1 MFIAE
6 IPDASQAQPERKSIG
21 GRIFPV
27 KGARHPALAVV
38 TWACE
43 FLPAMPFLSRPNS
56 SPLLRAIVVLLLV
69 LLAAHALMLLN
80 DGLFMDDWLVLKP
93 RPDYFIDIGF
103 LLNGAGHPIFYSYDT
118 LANWT
123 GAPVAVMVSLA
134 FAGIVFGA
142 TCLVLTATRL
152 GLLDRAEAV
161 GFALIVW
168 TYPGYQLWAGK
179 ANAVYVFSFGLLFV
193 GAWLLTL
200 AFSARG
206 RRRVLL
212 RVACAFVFLLS
223 FALNSTVMLYAFVML
238 GLFVAK
244 WRSEAAAHGF
254 VRRTWLA
261 AWRCALGY
269 PDLIVLP
276 LVYAAALSIWFK
288 RIGLYAQHYDAHFP
302 TLSEMANGWGA
313 FFDAGYRD
321 VLSHAIRA
329 AIQVPAPFILAAVLV
344 GVVLLLLR
352 PGREPT
358 PPRRATALPL
368 VLAVVLFLALSSPY
382 LIAGLRPS
390 STHFYE
396 SRHLL
401 LFGVPAALAL
411 LAFKRQAERWIGPSA
426 AFAMLFGL
434 GTILWI
440 GMLWN
445 DYVFMQART
454 LKQEALTRGLA
465 DRVQPAATVYALDD
479 HFFDYPSRDVP
490 FGLAEV
496 TGMLRLA
503 WGNQP
508 FFGFAL
514 RAERPDILQEMEWK
528 RVAPGTA
535 FRHFDPSGPQAT
547 ISLQASSGAA
557 SDRALVRR
565 YYACRLLA
573 RCDVAEFLAQ
583 LAQITIKV
591 GPIAG
596 ILPLNGAS
604 EDVSPSR

>member
-1 MFIAE
+1 M
-6 IPDASQAQPERKSIG
+6 SS
-21 GRIFPV
+21 
-27 KGARHPALAVV
+27 
-38 TWACE
+38 
-43 FLPAMPFLSRPNS
+43 LSRPS
-56 SPLLRAIVVLLLV
+56 LPPLLRAIAILIVVLLV
-69 LLAAHALMLLN
+69 AHAPMLLN
-80 DGLFMDDWLVLKP
+80 DGFFMDDWLVLKP
-93 RPDYFIDIGF
+93 RPDYFVDIDF
-103 LLNGAGHPIFYSYDT
+103 LLNGAGHPIFFSYDT
-118 LANWT
+118 FANWT
-123 GAPVAVMVSLA
+123 GAPVVVMVSLA
-134 FAGIVFGA
+134 LAGIVFGA
-142 TCLVLTATRL
+142 VCLMLTATRL
-152 GLLDRAEAV
+152 DLLDRAEAV

-200 AFSARG
+200 AFNAQG
-206 RRRVLL
+206 WRRVLL
-212 RVACAFVFLLS
+212 RVACACLFVLS
-223 FALNSTVMLYAFVML
+223 FALNSTVVLYACVML
-238 GLFVAK
+238 GLFVAT
-244 WRSEAAAHGF
+244 WRSGAVAHGF
-254 VRRTWLA
+254 IRRAWLA
-261 AWRCALGY
+261 AWRCTLGY
-269 PDLIVLP
+269 PELIALP
-276 LVYAAALSIWFK
+276 LVYAGALGIWFK
-288 RIGLYAQHYDAHFP
+288 RIGLYAQHYDAHLP
-302 TLSEMANGWGA
+302 TLGELANGWKA

-321 VLSHAIRA
+321 VVAHAIGA
-329 AIQVPAPFILAAVLV
+329 AIQVPASFILAAVLV
-344 GVVLLLLR
+344 GVALLLLR
-352 PGREPT
+352 PGTEAT
-358 PPRRATALPL
+358 ALRRATALPL
-368 VLAVVLFLALSSPY
+368 ILAVVLFLALSSPY

-390 STHFYE
+390 SQHFYE

-401 LFGVPAALAL
+401 LFGVPAGLAL
-411 LAFKRQAERWIGPSA
+411 LAFKRQAERWIGPTA
-426 AFAMLFGL
+426 AVAMLFGL
-434 GTILWI
+434 GSILWI

-454 LKQEALTRGLA
+454 LKQEALTRSLA
-465 DRVQPAATVYALDD
+465 DRILPAATVYALDD
-479 HFFDYPSRDVP
+479 QFFDYRSRDVP

-528 RVAPGTA
+528 RAAPGTA

-547 ISLQASSGAA
+547 ISLNAGSGAA
-557 SDRALVRR
+557 SDRALVRK

-583 LAQITIKV
+583 LAQVKITV

>member
-1 MFIAE
+1 M
-6 IPDASQAQPERKSIG
+6 PHLS
-21 GRIFPV
+21 FP
-27 KGARHPALAVV
+27 G
-38 TWACE
+38 TSG
-43 FLPAMPFLSRPNS
+43 M
-56 SPLLRAIVVLLLV
+56 LRATVVLLAV
-69 LLAAHALMLLN
+69 LLIAHAPMLLN

-103 LLNGAGHPIFYSYDT
+103 LLNGAGHPIFYSYDM

-134 FAGIVFGA
+134 LAGIVFGA
-142 TCLVLTATRL
+142 TSLALTATRL

-200 AFSARG
+200 AFGARG
-206 RRRVLL
+206 WRRVLL
-212 RVACAFVFLLS
+212 RMGCVIVFVLS
-223 FALNSTVMLYAFVML
+223 FALNSTVVLYACVVL
-238 GLFVAK
+238 GLFVAT
-244 WRSEAAAHGF
+244 WRSEAATHGF
-254 VRRTWLA
+254 IRRTWLA
-261 AWRCALGY
+261 AWRCASGY
-269 PDLIVLP
+269 PELIVLP
-276 LVYAAALSIWFK
+276 LLYAGALGIWFK
-288 RIGLYAQHYDAHFP
+288 RIGLYAQHYGAHLP
-302 TLSEMANGWGA
+302 TLGELANGWKA
-313 FFDAGYRD
+313 FFNAGYRD
-321 VLSHAIRA
+321 VVAHAIWA
-329 AIQVPAPFILAAVLV
+329 AIQVPTHFILAAVLV
-344 GVVLLLLR
+344 GLAFVLLR
-352 PGREPT
+352 PGTEPT
-358 PPRRATALPL
+358 APRRPIVLPL
-368 VLAVVLFLALSSPY
+368 ILAVVLFLALSSPY

-390 STHFYE
+390 SQHFYE

-401 LFGVPAALAL
+401 LFGLPAGLAL
-411 LAFKRQAERWIGPSA
+411 LALKRQAERWIGSTA

-434 GTILWI
+434 SAILWI
-440 GMLWN
+440 GMLWT
-445 DYVFMQART
+445 DYVFMQARS
-454 LKQEALTRGLA
+454 LKQAALTRSLA
-465 DRVQPAATVYALDD
+465 DRIQPAATVYALDD
-479 HFFDYPSRDVP
+479 RFFDGSSRDVP

-514 RAERPDILQEMEWK
+514 RAERPDILHEMAWK
-528 RVAPGTA
+528 RAAPGTA

-547 ISLQASSGAA
+547 ISLKAGSGAA
-557 SDRALVRR
+557 SGRALVRK

-583 LAQITIKV
+583 LAQVTITV

-604 EDVSPSR
+604 EDVLPSR